1 MSLIIHT
8 ECTGGDESINKC
20 PAFLNSAVDACA
32 QKGHTVALLFLWQ
45 PKKMRKKIVLASTDK
60 IRVQINDVDAI
71 NLRLTAYSRF
81 LCGSE
86 RPGGMLIE

>member
-1 MSLIIHT
+1 
-8 ECTGGDESINKC
+8 
-20 PAFLNSAVDACA
+20 
-32 QKGHTVALLFLWQ
+32 
-45 PKKMRKKIVLASTDK
+45 MRKKIVLASTDK